1 MISFFT
7 KTTDMMTSKKRWT
20 ALVVLA
26 VSLFVVTMDMTILI
40 MALPELV
47 RELEPSGTQQLWI
60 VDIYSLV
67 LAGFIIPVSYTHLTL
82 PTNREV

>member
-40 MALPELV
+40 MASKRV
-47 RELEPSGTQQLWI
+47 RAFW
-60 VDIYSLV
+60 Y
-67 LAGFIIPVSYTHLTL
+67 
-82 PTNREV
+82 PTVMDS

>member
-1 MISFFT
+1 
-7 KTTDMMTSKKRWT
+7 MMTSKRWT

-47 RELEPSGTQQLWI
+47 KRVRAFW
-60 VDIYSLV
+60 Y
-67 LAGFIIPVSYTHLTL
+67 
-82 PTNREV
+82 PTVMDS

>member
-1 MISFFT
+1 
-7 KTTDMMTSKKRWT
+7 MMTSKRWT

-47 RELEPSGTQQLWI
+47 RVRAFW
-60 VDIYSLV
+60 Y
-67 LAGFIIPVSYTHLTL
+67 
-82 PTNREV
+82 PTVMDS